1 MASAKLYAARMDQ
14 LAQTM
19 MNFGRWFTHPK
30 NRQKTPESC
39 DFGVGN
45 PHEMPLAG
53 FVEALQK
60 WSQPQ
65 SSDWY
70 AYASGVEHATEIVAT
85 ALRAQFER
93 PYEANDIFM
102 TNGATGA
109 LTVGLDALVEAG
121 DEVIFNLPPWFFYE
135 GMIVHA
141 GGTPVRIFV
150 TAENFD
156 LDLAAIEAAIT
167 SQTRAIIVNSP
178 HNPTGKIYPPETLRG
193 LATIL
198 QAASERYGRPI
209 YLISDEAYRR
219 ILFDQRVYPS
229 PTSYYANSIMIY
241 TYGKTLLTPG
251 QRLGYLA
258 LSPEMPGRDALREAL
273 FTSQVFTG
281 FAFPNSLLMHGLAD
295 LEQLS
300 IDIPQ
305 LQRRRD
311 RLIEALSGLG
321 YKVHKPE
328 GTFYLFVRSPWP
340 DDWKFYELLADHD
353 IFCLPGSVV
362 ETPGYFRL
370 SLTAS
375 DEMIERSIPRFTAAM
390 EKARTTA

>member
-1 MASAKLYAARMDQ
+1 
-14 LAQTM
+14 
-19 MNFGRWFTHPK
+19 
-30 NRQKTPESC
+30 
-39 DFGVGN
+39 
-45 PHEMPLAG
+45 
-53 FVEALQK
+53 
-60 WSQPQ
+60 
-65 SSDWY
+65 
-70 AYASGVEHATEIVAT
+70 
-85 ALRAQFER
+85 
-93 PYEANDIFM
+93 M

-109 LTVGLDALVEAG
+109 LTVVLDTLVEAG

-141 GGTPVRIFV
+141 GGTPVRV
-150 TAENFD
+150 SVAAESFD
-156 LDLAAIEAAIT
+156 LDLGAIEAAIT
-167 SQTRAIIVNSP
+167 AKTRAIIINSP

-193 LATIL
+193 LARIL
-198 QAASERYGRPI
+198 EAASKQHGRPL

-229 PTSYYANSIMIY
+229 PTSYYANSIMVY

-258 LSPEMPGRDALREAL
+258 VSPEMPGREALREAL

-300 IDIPQ
+300 IDIQQ

-311 RLIEALSGLG
+311 RLVEALSGLG
-321 YKVHKPE
+321 YMVHKPE
-328 GTFYLFVRSPWP
+328 GTFYLFVRSPWL

-375 DEMIERSIPRFTAAM
+375 EEMIERSIPKFTAAM
-390 EKARTTA
+390 EKARTTS